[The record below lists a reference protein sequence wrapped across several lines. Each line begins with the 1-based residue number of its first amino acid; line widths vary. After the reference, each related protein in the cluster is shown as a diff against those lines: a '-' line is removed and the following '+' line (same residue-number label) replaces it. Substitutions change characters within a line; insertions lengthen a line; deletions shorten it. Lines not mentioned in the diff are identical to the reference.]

1 MESNELLIK
10 FALLLVLSS
19 TSTLDLLKMDLETM
33 VYGMT
38 FIR

>member
-1 MESNELLIK
+1 MERNELLIK
-10 FALLLVLSS
+10 FALLLVLSN

>member
-1 MESNELLIK
+1 MERNELLIK
-10 FALLLVLSS
+10 FALLLVLGN

>member
-10 FALLLVLSS
+10 FALLLVLSN